1 MFIICSW
8 NYFSLSSANI
18 TEGNAKLQNETAS
31 KNPQKAKA
39 CQRARD
45 GKNEEIKGKK
55 KKVKAGENDVGAKR
69 KKLAKEEE
77 RLMKKQEKME
87 KKKLMCK

>member
-1 MFIICSW
+1 MYVKLFFFSISLFVNII
-8 NYFSLSSANI
+8 
-18 TEGNAKLQNETAS
+18 EGCARLQNEAS
-31 KNPQKAKA
+31 NKNPQKAKA

-45 GKNEEIKGKK
+45 GKNEEAKGKK
-55 KKVKAGENDVGAKR
+55 KKVKIGENDVGAKR

-77 RLMKKQEKME
+77 RLMKKQEKVE